1 MFGLIRIT
9 RILFIKAAI
18 VEIPKPTAR
27 YRLLSAMFRGLL
39 SVCLA
44 TTVLLTWPLW
54 QVRDFPPLLPVA
66 DFRQCNLGWPLL
78 GACGLLAVLPR
89 LGLATCWIGFSLA
102 MLLDQTR
109 IQPQVLSMLML
120 ALATIN

>member
-1 MFGLIRIT
+1 LSVFGLIRIT

-44 TTVLLTWPLW
+44 TTVLLT
-54 QVRDFPPLLPVA
+54 
-66 DFRQCNLGWPLL
+66 
-78 GACGLLAVLPR
+78 
-89 LGLATCWIGFSLA
+89 
-102 MLLDQTR
+102 
-109 IQPQVLSMLML
+109 
-120 ALATIN
+120 